1 MQSEINSK
9 IQKSQNILLRALL
22 RPNNSQSNSQ
32 LGFSIIQLIVILLF
46 LGVLVAVTLPN
57 LLLTCDPSRARE
69 VEGKNGVSTINRA
82 QEAYH
87 YEAQVFVPSLSN
99 PDLKSVNNPLGV
111 VLEPISYKLSVSSAN
126 PSHTATATAIVID
139 TDKYGF
145 RNYQSAIAYG
155 NDKYATV
162 VCQSVK
168 KGGSVS
174 AKVTGGVNIK
184 PSGSCSIGTELK

>member
-82 QEAYH
+82 QEVYH
-87 YEAQVFVPSLSN
+87 YEAEVFVTSLSDS
-99 PDLKSVNNPLGV
+99 DLKSVNPLGV
-111 VLEPISYKLSVSSAN
+111 VLEPIFYKLSVSSSN
-126 PSHTATATAIVID
+126 PSYTATATAIVID

-162 VCQSVK
+162 VCQSVEI
-168 KGGSVS
+168 GGSVL
-174 AKVTGGVNIK
+174 AQVTGGANID
-184 PSGSCSIGTELK
+184 PSASCSTGINLN

>member
-82 QEAYH
+82 QEVYH
-87 YEAQVFVPSLSN
+87 YEAEVFVTSLSDS
-99 PDLKSVNNPLGV
+99 DLKSVNPLGV

-184 PSGSCSIGTELK
+184 PSASCSIGTELK